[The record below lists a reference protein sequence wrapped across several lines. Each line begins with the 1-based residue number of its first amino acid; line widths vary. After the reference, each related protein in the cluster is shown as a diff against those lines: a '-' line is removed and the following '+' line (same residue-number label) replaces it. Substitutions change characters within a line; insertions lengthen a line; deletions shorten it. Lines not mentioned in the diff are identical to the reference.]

1 MYRFGQNDGS
11 TYVASSSSGA
21 VNSNPSNS
29 LNANNLSSRAG
40 IKRSVS
46 QVQTNERRPLLSS
59 ATTTQPTSTS
69 PISSQNYLY
78 NSSNTNGEFSN
89 SFDPKIK
96 DFQVKLFFN
105 NNIRYFY
112 NYLLCI

>member
-11 TYVASSSSGA
+11 TYVASSSSG
-21 VNSNPSNS
+21 VVNNNNNSNTNNN
-29 LNANNLSSRAG
+29 LNVNNLSSRAG

-46 QVQTNERRPLLSS
+46 QVQTTERRPMLSS

-78 NSSNTNGEFSN
+78 NNSNNSNGEFSN
-89 SFDPKIK
+89 AFDPKIK
-96 DFQVKLFFN
+96 DFQVKPF
-105 NNIRYFY
+105 
-112 NYLLCI
+112 